1 MHNIRCMQLKV
12 AHIFNVFKLKYIA
25 LSSKLLYNL
34 FVLGDGIMNLE
45 IANKLVE
52 LRKEHGF
59 SQEELAEKLNV
70 SRQAVSKWE
79 RGESSPD
86 TDNLISLAKIYNI
99 SLDELLLNKT
109 VENKKEI
116 IENKEKTLLERVRDF
131 VDDCIP
137 LVIAFVYLMIGVI
150 WKLWHPG
157 WILFLL
163 IPVIPSF
170 FDSLVNKDP
179 GEFAFPVFI
188 TAVYLFIGCVFGG
201 FHIWWILF
209 ILIPIYDAIADAIK
223 KRL

>member
-109 VENKKEI
+109 SE
-116 IENKEKTLLERVRDF
+116 EKAEEKQEKDFLARIRDF
-131 VDDCIP
+131 SHASTP
-137 LVIAFVYLMIGVI
+137 LIIVFIYLMMGVF
-150 WKLWHPG
+150 WNLWHPG
-157 WILFLL
+157 WIVFLL

-179 GEFAFPVFI
+179 GEFVFPVFI

-209 ILIPIYDAIADAIK
+209 ILIPIYYIFADAIK